1 MTPAASKSKAS
12 FFQVMKAVLW
22 SMLGVRQHKGYEND
36 AAKIT
41 LKQAVI
47 AGFNWWLYICGQHAD
62 HCALRNQP
70 DGAIVNLVFLV
81 SFYAV
86 INTIFVW

>member
-1 MTPAASKSKAS
+1 MSEAPVLPESKTKAS

-22 SMLGVRQHKGYEND
+22 SMLGVRQQKGYEND

-47 AGFNWWLYICGQHAD
+47 AGLIGGF
-62 HCALRNQP
+62 
-70 DGAIVNLVFLV
+70 
-81 SFYAV
+81 
-86 INTIFVW
+86 IFVVTMLTVVRFVIGQMGQ